1 MLPGDLSYNFYMSG
15 PIRILL
21 ADDHVMLR
29 QGTAELLQREP
40 DIEVIGE
47 AGDGEQAVA
56 LARHLN
62 PDIVVMDIRMPVL
75 SGIEATRMIREE
87 LPGVQV
93 LVLTAHD
100 DDQYI
105 FSLLQAGA
113 SGYLLKSAPMNEL
126 VQAIRQVQ
134 AGESPL
140 DPAIARKVV
149 VRISADRLAPHLLD
163 KGSTT
168 IELLTGRELEVLQLL
183 ARGWNNRAI
192 AEALFISDRTVQA
205 HLTNIFAKM
214 QVNSR
219 LEAVLTAIRRG
230 WLTLDV

>member
-1 MLPGDLSYNFYMSG
+1 MKK

-29 QGTAELLQREP
+29 QGTAELLRREA
-40 DIEVIGE
+40 DIEVVGE
-47 AGDGEQAVA
+47 AVNGEEAVS
-56 LARHLN
+56 LANLTQ

-75 SGIEATRMIREE
+75 SGIEATRIIRES
-87 LPGVQV
+87 LPQVQV

-113 SGYLLKSAPMNEL
+113 SGYLLKTAPVSEL
-126 VQAIRQVQ
+126 VKAIRQVQ

-149 VRISADRLAPHLLD
+149 VRMSGSSPASPAPAEDGQSL
-163 KGSTT
+163 
-168 IELLTGRELEVLQLL
+168 EALTPRELEVLQLL
-183 ARGWNNRAI
+183 AQGLSNRNI

-205 HLTNIFAKM
+205 HLTSIFAKT
-214 QVNSR
+214 QVSSR
-219 LEAVLTAIRRG
+219 LEAVLNAIRRG
-230 WLTLDV
+230 WLTLDI

>member
-1 MLPGDLSYNFYMSG
+1 MMK

-29 QGTAELLQREP
+29 QGTAELLRREA
-40 DIEVIGE
+40 DIEVVGE
-47 AGDGEQAVA
+47 AVNGEEAIS
-56 LARHLN
+56 LANLTQ

-75 SGIEATRMIREE
+75 SGIEATRIIRES
-87 LPGVQV
+87 LPQVQV

-113 SGYLLKSAPMNEL
+113 SGYLLKTAPVSEL
-126 VQAIRQVQ
+126 VKAIRQVQ

-149 VRISADRLAPHLLD
+149 VRMSGSSPAGPAPAEDGQTL
-163 KGSTT
+163 
-168 IELLTGRELEVLQLL
+168 EALTPRELEVLQLL
-183 ARGWNNRAI
+183 AQGLSNRNI

-205 HLTNIFAKM
+205 HLTSIFAKT
-214 QVNSR
+214 QVSSR
-219 LEAVLTAIRRG
+219 LEAVLNAIRRG
-230 WLTLDV
+230 WLTLDI